1 MSRETPLG
9 YDRIDE
15 EADLPLRKPLDQ
27 IRRERIEDLISSG
40 VGIEALMNSAHVDIG
55 ELQAYLSDASVLH
68 PGHPQPEPDNG
79 DLYAA

>member
-1 MSRETPLG
+1 MPGEIGLG

-40 VGIEALMNSAHVDIG
+40 VGAEALMNNVHVDIG
-55 ELQAYLSDASVLH
+55 ELQAYFSDASVLH
-68 PGHPQPEPDNG
+68 PGDSQPEPDGG
-79 DLYAA
+79 DLYAS